1 MLSKNPQLSIASGVL
16 TDDTI
21 EAVRRSPSFHARA
34 WQILDRWALNSPAE
48 LCRMELAG
56 EIILLERLLIQQDL
70 EHQNLRSEEGLN
82 HQRHGLTEH
91 EILVLHDISGRL

>member
-1 MLSKNPQLSIASGVL
+1 MLSNNPPLSIATAVL
-16 TDDTI
+16 TGDTI

-48 LCRMELAG
+48 LCRMELKG

-70 EHQNLRSEEGLN
+70 EHQTLCSEEGLN

-91 EILVLHDISGRL
+91 EILALHGISGRL

>member
-1 MLSKNPQLSIASGVL
+1 MLSNTPPLSIATAVL

-21 EAVRRSPSFHARA
+21 GAVRHSPSFHARA

-48 LCRMELAG
+48 LCRMELKG

-70 EHQNLRSEEGLN
+70 EHQTLCSEEGLY

-91 EILVLHDISGRL
+91 EILALHGISGRL